1 MSLLI
6 MSLAR
11 RRRVLGRFMPP
22 GSAAIELF
30 PYHFDHTLYPG
41 MAALMGVAMY
51 PVHSTNGSTVFS
63 KDKVSHGAALAIK
76 LVRES

>member
-1 MSLLI
+1 
-6 MSLAR
+6 
-11 RRRVLGRFMPP
+11 MPP

-51 PVHSTNGSTVFS
+51 PVHSINGSKVFS
-63 KDKVSHGAALAIK
+63 KDKVRVPGQCPGGGYACGLSTERSSNG
-76 LVRES
+76 VVPTC

>member
-6 MSLAR
+6 MSLA

-51 PVHSTNGSTVFS
+51 PVHSINGSTVFS
-63 KDKVSHGAALAIK
+63 KDKVSHGAALAIN